1 MEADESP
8 GGAPTTAPS
17 PEPEASPPPGNPEAS
32 QARALRLQYAQT
44 LYGNTCGARGCKE
57 PFFGFARPT
66 DPAKQTA
73 YVCGAHPE
81 LVIHAVRKAAA
92 TVEWDAITGVF
103 HVHTGTMLY
112 PPEA

>member
-17 PEPEASPPPGNPEAS
+17 PEPEGAPVAPEEATP
-32 QARALRLQYAQT
+32 RGLRLQYART

-81 LVIHAVRKAAA
+81 LVIHAVRNAAA
-92 TVEWDAITGVF
+92 AVEWNAITGVF
-103 HVHTGTMLY
+103 HVHTGAMLY